1 MPLREGAFF
10 FARTALF
17 PPLDKKNVCDK
28 AKGLRVASVRYIVRL
43 SVRCLSIIN
52 RGRDLR
58 QQSSYSGCFYG
69 LVERGV
75 SLGREGNGW

>member
-1 MPLREGAFF
+1 ME
-10 FARTALF
+10 
-17 PPLDKKNVCDK
+17 
-28 AKGLRVASVRYIVRL
+28 L

-69 LVERGV
+69 LVERRGALGEGRQWLV
-75 SLGREGNGW
+75 VGSCSLEEGLRRISG

>member
-1 MPLREGAFF
+1 M
-10 FARTALF
+10 LF
-17 PPLDKKNVCDK
+17 PPLDKKNVYDK
-28 AKGLRVASVRYIVRL
+28 AKGLRVTSEGYIVGL

>member
-1 MPLREGAFF
+1 M
-10 FARTALF
+10 ALF

-28 AKGLRVASVRYIVRL
+28 AKGLRVTSVRSIVGL

-58 QQSSYSGCFYG
+58 QQSSYSGCFYE

-75 SLGREGNGW
+75 SFGREVDGR

>member
-1 MPLREGAFF
+1 MG
-10 FARTALF
+10 
-17 PPLDKKNVCDK
+17 
-28 AKGLRVASVRYIVRL
+28 L

-69 LVERGV
+69 LVEREFLSGGKAMAGSRV
-75 SLGREGNGW
+75 MSLGGGLAKD